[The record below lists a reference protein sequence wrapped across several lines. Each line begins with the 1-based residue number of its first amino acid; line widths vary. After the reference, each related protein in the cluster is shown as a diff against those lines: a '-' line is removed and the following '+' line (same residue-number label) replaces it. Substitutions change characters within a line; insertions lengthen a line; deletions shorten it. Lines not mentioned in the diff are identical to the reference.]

1 MSNLDVSG
9 TVRTPPEDGVGNI
22 PLQTCP
28 RCLGPMSAIKGSRL
42 AVCRRCGYKD
52 DCC

>member
-1 MSNLDVSG
+1 MAASTTLLRAKGLTKMAVD
-9 TVRTPPEDGVGNI
+9 I
-22 PLQTCP
+22 PLQACP
-28 RCLGPMSAIKGSRL
+28 RCLGPLSAIKGSRL

>member
-1 MSNLDVSG
+1 MAAS
-9 TVRTPPEDGVGNI
+9 TTFRRTKGLVKIAEI
-22 PLQTCP
+22 PLQACP
-28 RCLGPMSAIKGSRL
+28 RCLAPLSAIKGSRL

>member
-1 MSNLDVSG
+1 MA
-9 TVRTPPEDGVGNI
+9 EI

-28 RCLGPMSAIKGSRL
+28 RCLGPLPAIKGSRL

-52 DCC
+52 DVLLGEESQDAGFRTC